1 MARHHSTPRAEG
13 AHRDQPP
20 LLPSL
25 RDWHVLAVFGILTLV
40 FFREVIFQKAFF
52 WEDFM
57 YQFYP
62 YRNFATV
69 SLAHGEIP
77 LWVPTVF
84 MGMPFLAD
92 ITGTVLYLPHLLLV
106 PLVSAGKLNFW
117 YVELYQI
124 AHVYL
129 AGAGMYAC
137 AKSFGLSRIEAGFAG
152 LVYMLSGFMTVHA
165 IHLVMICQA
174 AWFPIAVLL
183 FRKALHERSAAAA
196 VLAGGVM
203 FLITCGG
210 HIQITL
216 YYFFFLFCY
225 FLWELAHGF
234 SAWKAEG
241 LLRGVLVRVGLAA
254 AVVIIAVGLSAV
266 QLLPTAELS
275 EYSLREE
282 MSYVRSTDGQL
293 AWSQLLTLI
302 VPKFF
307 GTSNHLGG
315 ENPLAY
321 WGPQAY
327 WNFWETCTYIGIAAL
342 LLSAVALRAFRTNRH
357 ILFFAGFTLFALL
370 SALGDNFVLH
380 SFFYHY
386 VPGFNKFRVPGRWGF
401 FVAFCGALLSGYGI
415 RALLSAAAPA
425 RGIRTAAL
433 VVAGAAALLTL
444 SLLTGI
450 LDPLISSVVQ
460 TGAWRGGG
468 PAAELTTAARAMALQ
483 QSLIALLFAAGSA
496 AIVLLF
502 RRHLQRASLLL
513 ALLVA
518 WEFADLYAF
527 GFQQNNGRVNPE
539 AYFDQQRP
547 LIDRLL
553 QEGRQEYFR
562 VNARNPQGMLFDR
575 NQGMIDRIYLTEG
588 YTQLALK
595 RRFPPAA
602 TPEAM
607 YRLLNVKYR
616 LLTDTLMQGGRGR
629 LRFRLGPDSLFLP
642 RAFFVYRT
650 EVFATEAEEAAG
662 MSRPSFDPGVSAAL
676 EEPLPE
682 PLDTTQA
689 RGAGKASVIAYSN
702 NALRIAVH
710 TPGRGILVVSE
721 MYFPGWNAYIDG
733 TASHLYRTD
742 WSLRGIVVEPGDHV
756 VDLRYEPRSLT
767 RGAMLSGGTA
777 AVCLAILLIG
787 AWRGRRSRPTP
798 PTSTFNG

>member
-1 MARHHSTPRAEG
+1 MTRHPSTPRAGG
-13 AHRDQPP
+13 AHRDQAP
-20 LLPSL
+20 LLQSL
-25 RDWHVLAVFGILTLV
+25 RDWHILAAFALLTLV

-62 YRNFATV
+62 FRNFATV
-69 SLAHGEIP
+69 SLSHGEIP

-92 ITGTVLYLPHLLLV
+92 ITGTVAYLPHLILV
-106 PLVSAGKLNFW
+106 PLVSGGKLNFW
-117 YVELYQI
+117 YVEMYQI

-129 AGAGMYAC
+129 AGVSMYAC

-174 AWFPIAVLL
+174 AWFPFAVLL
-183 FRKALHERSAAAA
+183 FRKALHERSAIAA
-196 VLAGGVM
+196 VLAGVVM

-225 FLWELAHGF
+225 FLWEVAHGF
-234 SAWKAEG
+234 SAWKADG
-241 LLRGVLVRVGLAA
+241 LLKGVASRAGLAA

-321 WGPQAY
+321 WGPQTY
-327 WNFWETCTYIGIAAL
+327 WNFWETCSYIGIAAL
-342 LLSAVALRAFRTNRH
+342 LLSVVAVKSFRTNRH
-357 ILFFAGFTLFALL
+357 ILFLAGFIVFALL
-370 SALGDNFVLH
+370 CALGDNFFLH

-386 VPGFNKFRVPGRWGF
+386 VPGFSKFRVPGRWGF
-401 FVAFCGALLSGYGI
+401 FLAFCGALLSGYGI
-415 RALLSAAAPA
+415 RALLAGAPPV
-425 RGIRTAAL
+425 RGIRTAVL
-433 VVAGAAALLTL
+433 TFAGATALLTL
-444 SLLTGI
+444 CIFTGI

-460 TGAWRGGG
+460 SGAWRGGG
-468 PAAELTTAARAMALQ
+468 PATEMTASARAIALQ
-483 QSLIALLFAAGSA
+483 QTLIALLFTAVSA
-496 AIVLLF
+496 AIVLLLP
-502 RRHLQRASLLL
+502 RNLQRAALFL
-513 ALLVA
+513 ALLVV
-518 WEFADLYAF
+518 WQFADLYVF
-527 GFQQNNGRVNPE
+527 GFQQNNGRVNPA

-547 LIDRLL
+547 LIDHLV
-553 QEGRQEYFR
+553 QEGQQEYFR

-616 LLTDTLMQGGRGR
+616 LLTDTVMQGGRGR
-629 LRFRLGPDSLFLP
+629 FRFRLAQDTLFLP
-642 RAFFVYRT
+642 RAFLVYHAGFFPT
-650 EVFATEAEEAAG
+650 EEAETAA
-662 MSRPSFDPGVSAAL
+662 MSRPGFDPGDLAAL

-682 PLDTTQA
+682 PLDTTLA
-689 RGAGKASVIAYSN
+689 RGAGRATVTAYTN
-702 NALRIAVH
+702 NTLSIAVH
-710 TPGRGILVVSE
+710 TPGRGFLVVSE

-733 TASHLYRTD
+733 AASRLYRTD
-742 WSLRGIVVEPGDHV
+742 WSLRGVVVEQGDHV
-756 VDLRYEPRSLT
+756 VNLRYEPRSFT
-767 RGAMLSGGTA
+767 RGALLSGGTG
-777 AVCLAILLIG
+777 AVCLAVLLI
-787 AWRGRRSRPTP
+787 AARRRTRSLPLPHT
-798 PTSTFNG
+798 TIVNG